1 MAFGVTPEGFVLK
14 RFEDFRTEIV
24 DSLRDK
30 FGNIRTDSESKFGM
44 FADILSSKFA
54 DLFAALQ
61 DVYHARSITAEGTAL
76 DDIVYWTGIQRL
88 PASKSGLYVVMYG
101 DIGTSV
107 IPGTIIRCAE
117 TGNQF
122 VLDSSESIQISSNSL
137 GDCQISIVYADET
150 EYSLSIDKTYN
161 YTSPAN
167 GTVQNVVDAFVTLI
181 NSGLSVFGSE
191 VAYAV
196 DNGDGTFNIRPKDPT
211 DTTVTI
217 ALNTEN
223 LSFKKIGTSMPFIA
237 QEYGP
242 KAAPIGDASQI
253 VTPISGL
260 DECYNFEP
268 AVLGREEETDTELRT
283 RFLQTRSAL
292 GYATV
297 DAIANRI
304 KQEVSGVVDVVVYE
318 NSTDTIDS
326 EGLPP
331 HSVMVV
337 VDCPTPIEQAVAEKI
352 WQVKAAGIITHGS
365 ESKTVQDSQGY
376 LHTVN
381 YSKIATTY
389 AHVSVMVTVSNEKA
403 FPSNGIAQIQAAV
416 LKFGQS
422 LEMGDDLIF
431 QSFYRPVYSVQG
443 IASVTLQLAVT
454 DNAGDTPDYGTDNIE
469 VSRTTKVNFDLSRIH
484 VSLA

>member
-1 MAFGVTPEGFVLK
+1 M
-14 RFEDFRTEIV
+14 
-24 DSLRDK
+24 
-30 FGNIRTDSESKFGM
+30 
-44 FADILSSKFA
+44 
-54 DLFAALQ
+54 
-61 DVYHARSITAEGTAL
+61 
-76 DDIVYWTGIQRL
+76 
-88 PASKSGLYVVMYG
+88 
-101 DIGTSV
+101 
-107 IPGTIIRCAE
+107 
-117 TGNQF
+117 
-122 VLDSSESIQISSNSL
+122 
-137 GDCQISIVYADET
+137 
-150 EYSLSIDKTYN
+150 
-161 YTSPAN
+161 
-167 GTVQNVVDAFVTLI
+167 
-181 NSGLSVFGSE
+181 
-191 VAYAV
+191 
-196 DNGDGTFNIRPKDPT
+196 
-211 DTTVTI
+211 
-217 ALNTEN
+217 
-223 LSFKKIGTSMPFIA
+223 
-237 QEYGP
+237 
-242 KAAPIGDASQI
+242 
-253 VTPISGL
+253 
-260 DECYNFEP
+260 
-268 AVLGREEETDTELRT
+268 LGREEESDTELRT

-292 GYATV
+292 GYATM
-297 DAIANRI
+297 DSIANRI

-443 IASVTLQLAVT
+443 
-454 DNAGDTPDYGTDNIE
+454 
-469 VSRTTKVNFDLSRIH
+469 
-484 VSLA
+484 